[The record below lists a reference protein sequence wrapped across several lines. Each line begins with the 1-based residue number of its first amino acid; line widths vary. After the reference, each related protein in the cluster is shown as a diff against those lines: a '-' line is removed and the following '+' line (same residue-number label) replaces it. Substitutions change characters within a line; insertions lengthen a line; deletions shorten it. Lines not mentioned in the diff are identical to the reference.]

1 MVRYKRIRQVR
12 LIFGVILISLTSCVY
27 SCSSA
32 EETHYADGVKIS
44 FPFGRRYNYDDIL
57 VRRAVD
63 GDTLVL
69 ESGERVRLIG
79 IDTPELHIS
88 DKLYREAQR
97 SKTDIQTIM
106 ALGKQAYKFTRNLVE
121 GRRVRIEFDLE
132 KYDKYGRL
140 LCYIYLEDGTF
151 VNAKIIQEGYAS
163 LLTIPPNVK
172 YVDLFQA
179 LYQEARDNKRGLWKE
194 NWYE

>member
-1 MVRYKRIRQVR
+1 M
-12 LIFGVILISLTSCVY
+12 
-27 SCSSA
+27 
-32 EETHYADGVKIS
+32 
-44 FPFGRRYNYDDIL
+44 RRYILVFLIASFFFLGCSVKGNYNYEEIL
-57 VRRAVD
+57 VRRVVD

-79 IDTPELHIS
+79 IDTPEMHTNS
-88 DKLYREAQR
+88 KLYRQAQR

-106 ALGKQAYKFTRNLVE
+106 ALGRRAYEFTRNLVE
-121 GRRVRIEFDLE
+121 GKHVRLEFDIE

-140 LCYIYLEDGTF
+140 LCYVYLKEGTF

-163 LLTIPPNVK
+163 LLTIPPNVR

-179 LYQEARDNKRGLWKE
+179 LYQEAREDNRGLWE
-194 NWYE
+194 EE